1 MRRPPPRSTRTD
13 TLLPYTTLFR
23 SGVLR
28 EVRGGAVEGGYLRIR
43 RGIDGAGLLPGV
55 EGAAFVSAAGA
66 ALQAQKPVLGGIA
79 TVAGGVGCVRLVGH
93 FHSGGVR
100 SPSCL
105 SNKVSAPHYPRSR
118 SSVASAPE
126 IGSDS
131 CGAQM

>member
-1 MRRPPPRSTRTD
+1 MRRPAPRTTRTD
-13 TLLPYTTLFR
+13 TLLPNSTLFLSR
-23 SGVLR
+23 R
-28 EVRGGAVEGGYLRIR
+28 R

-100 SPSCL
+100 SPSWL
-105 SNKVSAPHYPRSR
+105 SNNVSAPHSPSSRRS
-118 SSVASAPE
+118 VDSARVICFSTAFTE
-126 IGSDS
+126 IP
-131 CGAQM
+131 

>member
-1 MRRPPPRSTRTD
+1 MRRPAPRTTRTD
-13 TLLPYTTLFR
+13 TLLPNSTLFLSR
-23 SGVLR
+23 R
-28 EVRGGAVEGGYLRIR
+28 R

-100 SPSCL
+100 SPSWL
-105 SNKVSAPHYPRSR
+105 SNNVSAPHSPDRKITRMNLSTY
-118 SSVASAPE
+118 SSYHMPTFA
-126 IGSDS
+126 
-131 CGAQM
+131 